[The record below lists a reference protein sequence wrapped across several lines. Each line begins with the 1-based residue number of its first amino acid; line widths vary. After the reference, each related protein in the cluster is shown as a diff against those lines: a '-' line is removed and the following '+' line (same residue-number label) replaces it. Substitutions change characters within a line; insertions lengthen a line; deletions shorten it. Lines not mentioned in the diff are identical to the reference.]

1 MTYTA
6 VSRSAENGVWKKAR
20 KINTLKVT
28 NLNMMMI
35 SWFHEEKIRLCN
47 CETTPKRIAE
57 CYYPTCSNNKA
68 FELHTVDYET
78 VFLLRFVFNRKRIWR
93 NSYEVDNY
101 RSKKTH
107 LTVADQFSRSHI
119 PPF

>member
-1 MTYTA
+1 
-6 VSRSAENGVWKKAR
+6 
-20 KINTLKVT
+20 
-28 NLNMMMI
+28 MI
-35 SWFHEEKIRLCN
+35 SCFHEEKIRLCN
-47 CETTPKRIAE
+47 CETTPKIIAE

-78 VFLLRFVFNRKRIWR
+78 VSLLRSVFNRKRIWR
-93 NSYEVDNY
+93 NLYEIDNC

-107 LTVADQFSRSHI
+107 LTGADQFSRSRI

>member
-1 MTYTA
+1 M
-6 VSRSAENGVWKKAR
+6 
-20 KINTLKVT
+20 L
-28 NLNMMMI
+28 
-35 SWFHEEKIRLCN
+35 
-47 CETTPKRIAE
+47 
-57 CYYPTCSNNKA
+57 YYPTCSNNKA
-68 FELHTVDYET
+68 FELDTVDYET
-78 VFLLRFVFNRKRIWR
+78 VFLLRFVFNRKIEIWR

>member
-6 VSRSAENGVWKKAR
+6 VSRSAGNRVSKKAR

-68 FELHTVDYET
+68 FELHTGDYET